1 MTWDWEEEAESKEVK
16 TDGRRAG
23 GNKDDAD
30 MNNSVVITVCSSPLN
45 LPLSCP
51 ANPKQEKSFKTLN
64 QSNES

>member
-1 MTWDWEEEAESKEVK
+1 MTWDWEEGAESKAEK
-16 TDGRRAG
+16 TDGRRTG

-30 MNNSVVITVCSSPLN
+30 MNNSVAITVFSSTLN

-51 ANPKQEKSFKTLN
+51 TNPKQEKSFKTLN

>member
-1 MTWDWEEEAESKEVK
+1 MTWDWEEGAESKK
-16 TDGRRAG
+16 AKPDGRRAG

-30 MNNSVVITVCSSPLN
+30 MNNSVVSSPLN

-51 ANPKQEKSFKTLN
+51 TNPKQEQSFKTLN